1 MSHVLHRTL
10 PWLVVFGLVGVV
22 QFVVYL
28 AYGARPLAALV
39 GGVASGLVALLGA
52 ATYALVVKT
61 QARRADAIISEAY
74 ATALRESE
82 HEGLRRLHEDI
93 VREQRRPL
101 RPVCPLD
108 DEPPER

>member
-1 MSHVLHRTL
+1 MSRTL
-10 PWLVVFGLVGVV
+10 PWLVTFGLVGVV

-52 ATYALVVKT
+52 ATYALVVRT
-61 QARRADAIISEAY
+61 QVRLADRIISEAY
-74 ATALRESE
+74 VTTLRESE

-93 VREQRRPL
+93 ERERECYPL
-101 RPVCPLD
+101 RRVAPLE